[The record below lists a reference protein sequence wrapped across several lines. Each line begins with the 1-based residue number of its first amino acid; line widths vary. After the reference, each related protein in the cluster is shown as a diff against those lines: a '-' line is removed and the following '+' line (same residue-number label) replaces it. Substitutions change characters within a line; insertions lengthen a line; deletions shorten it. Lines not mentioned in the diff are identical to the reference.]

1 MSQLDVQCYSA
12 GGAIRIT
19 AMTNDIA
26 RESAQVGSEVGSILA
41 GRYRIDAVIG
51 RGGMATVYRATDEAL
66 GRTVALKVFRT
77 DLADADDVRRQQ
89 EEIRLIAGLNHFAL
103 VTLFDAIADDSS
115 GEHGRAFIVMQ
126 YVDGTDL
133 RLRLNEGPLDSRTVA
148 MVGADLAEALAYV
161 HDRGVVHRDIKPANI
176 LLPNRENEVTGPQA
190 MLADFGIA
198 RIVDATRLTATGSV
212 IGTASYLSPEQ
223 ATGSALS
230 SATDVYSL
238 GLVLIECLTG
248 VRSFPGT
255 AIETVSARLI
265 RDPEVP
271 EQFGDGWSELL
282 HSMTAREP
290 TARLDA
296 LAAAAALRA
305 LAMEAPAD
313 EPAEEPDDAPTE
325 RFPTQVDSDSAD
337 SDSAEATLR
346 YPIVDDHGLGDP
358 TAALAGATAQLD
370 ATERMTGAP
379 TPPVDRPPASATPAS
394 REPSR
399 RKQGPRRR
407 VQILAAVVALLVII
421 GLGSWAAVSISRAQ
435 SASAGSS
442 SSVQYPA
449 VPGNLGTHL
458 QQLQKAVQP

>member
-1 MSQLDVQCYSA
+1 MTHDVA
-12 GGAIRIT
+12 G
-19 AMTNDIA
+19 
-26 RESAQVGSEVGSILA
+26 ESAPVGSEVGGVLA
-41 GRYRIDAVIG
+41 GRYRIDAIIG

-66 GRTVALKVFRT
+66 GRTVALKVFRS
-77 DLADADDVRRQQ
+77 DLADADDVRRQH

-103 VTLFDAIADDSS
+103 VTLFDAVADDSS

-133 RLRLNEGPLDSRTVA
+133 RRRLDSGPLDPKTVA

-176 LLPNRENEVTGPQA
+176 LLPNRENEATGPQA

-198 RIVDATRLTATGSV
+198 RIVDATRLTTTGSV
-212 IGTASYLSPEQ
+212 LGTASYLSPEQ

-248 VRSFPGT
+248 ERCFPGS
-255 AIETVSARLI
+255 AIETVSARLS

-271 EQFGDGWSELL
+271 ETFGADWSELL
-282 HSMTAREP
+282 RSMTAREP

-305 LAMEAPAD
+305 LALRVPAQR
-313 EPAEEPDDAPTE
+313 DAGPT
-325 RFPTQVDSDSAD
+325 PVDP
-337 SDSAEATLR
+337 TLR
-346 YPIVDDHGLGDP
+346 YPTSADP
-358 TAALAGATAQLD
+358 TLRYPTSADPTLRYPTAEP
-370 ATERMTGAP
+370 TERMTAP
-379 TPPVDRPPASATPAS
+379 TPRANRSPSPGRPSA
-394 REPSR
+394 
-399 RKQGPRRR
+399 RRR
-407 VQILAAVVALLVII
+407 VRILAAVVTGLIVIGI
-421 GLGSWAAVSISRAQ
+421 GSWVAVSVSRAP
-435 SASAGSS
+435 SAATGSS

-449 VPGNLGTHL
+449 VPGDLGTHL
-458 QQLQKAVQP
+458 KQLQKAVQP

>member
-1 MSQLDVQCYSA
+1 MTHN
-12 GGAIRIT
+12 T
-19 AMTNDIA
+19 AD
-26 RESAQVGSEVGSILA
+26 EPAQVGSEVGTILA

-51 RGGMATVYRATDEAL
+51 RGGMATVYRATDDAL
-66 GRTVALKVFRT
+66 GRTVALKVFRS

-115 GEHGRAFIVMQ
+115 GEHGRAFLVMQ

-133 RLRLNEGPLDSRTVA
+133 RLRLDSGPLDPGTVA

-161 HDRGVVHRDIKPANI
+161 HDRGVVHRDVKPANI
-176 LLPNRENEVTGPQA
+176 LLPNRENEATGPQA

-230 SATDVYSL
+230 AATDVYSL

-248 VRSFPGT
+248 ERSFPGS
-255 AIETVSARLI
+255 AIETVSARLT
-265 RDPEVP
+265 RDPAVP
-271 EQFGDGWSELL
+271 EQFGAGWSELL
-282 HSMTAREP
+282 RSMTAREP

-296 LAAAAALRA
+296 RAAAAALRTLEMGTVA
-305 LAMEAPAD
+305 AGTVATGTVAQP
-313 EPAEEPDDAPTE
+313 
-325 RFPTQVDSDSAD
+325 
-337 SDSAEATLR
+337 EATLR
-346 YPIVDDHGLGDP
+346 YPTVDEQTLVDSTLGAS
-358 TAALAGATAQLD
+358 TAVLGAAAEEDTAPLDETRPLEGTAPLEDTARLD
-370 ATERMTGAP
+370 ATERMTGAQTAP
-379 TPPVDRPPASATPAS
+379 AVRSRPATGRS
-394 REPSR
+394 WR
-399 RKQGPRRR
+399 RRR
-407 VQILAAVVALLVII
+407 VQILGAVVALLIII

-435 SASAGSS
+435 STPTGSS

-449 VPGNLGTHL
+449 VSGELGTHL
-458 QQLQKAVQP
+458 KQLQKTVQP

>member
-1 MSQLDVQCYSA
+1 
-12 GGAIRIT
+12 
-19 AMTNDIA
+19 
-26 RESAQVGSEVGSILA
+26 
-41 GRYRIDAVIG
+41 
-51 RGGMATVYRATDEAL
+51 
-66 GRTVALKVFRT
+66 
-77 DLADADDVRRQQ
+77 
-89 EEIRLIAGLNHFAL
+89 
-103 VTLFDAIADDSS
+103 
-115 GEHGRAFIVMQ
+115 
-126 YVDGTDL
+126 
-133 RLRLNEGPLDSRTVA
+133 
-148 MVGADLAEALAYV
+148 V

-313 EPAEEPDDAPTE
+313 EPAEEPDAAPTE
-325 RFPTQVDSDSAD
+325 RFPTQVDSDSADSDSAD

-370 ATERMTGAP
+370 ATERMTGAL

>member
-1 MSQLDVQCYSA
+1 
-12 GGAIRIT
+12 
-19 AMTNDIA
+19 MTHDIA
-26 RESAQVGSEVGSILA
+26 GKPAQVGSEVGSILA

-66 GRTVALKVFRT
+66 GRTVALKVFRP

-89 EEIRLIAGLNHFAL
+89 EEIRLIAGLDHFAL
-103 VTLFDAIADDSS
+103 VTLFDAVADDSS

-133 RLRLNEGPLDSRTVA
+133 RHRLDSGPLDPRTAA

-230 SATDVYSL
+230 SAADVYSL

-248 VRSFPGT
+248 ERCFPGS
-255 AIETVSARLI
+255 AIETVSARLG

-271 EQFGDGWSELL
+271 EQFGAGWSELL
-282 HSMTAREP
+282 HSMTTREP
-290 TARLDA
+290 SARVDALGAAEALRTLALETPAAEVEATLVYPTVLDPGTAATTAVLDA
-296 LAAAAALRA
+296 
-305 LAMEAPAD
+305 APA
-313 EPAEEPDDAPTE
+313 EPAEATGLEP
-325 RFPTQVDSDSAD
+325 
-337 SDSAEATLR
+337 
-346 YPIVDDHGLGDP
+346 
-358 TAALAGATAQLD
+358 
-370 ATERMTGAP
+370 TERMT
-379 TPPVDRPPASATPAS
+379 T
-394 REPSR
+394 EPMGTEPISTSP
-399 RKQGPRRR
+399 GTPRRVR
-407 VQILAAVVALLVII
+407 ILAAVVAVLIVI
-421 GLGSWAAVSISRAQ
+421 GVGSWVAVSLSRAP
-435 SASAGSS
+435 SAPVGSS
-442 SSVQYPA
+442 SSSTPSVPYPA
-449 VPGNLGTHL
+449 VSGELGSHL
-458 QQLQKAVQP
+458 EQLQKAVRP

>member
-1 MSQLDVQCYSA
+1 
-12 GGAIRIT
+12 
-19 AMTNDIA
+19 MTNDIA

-313 EPAEEPDDAPTE
+313 EPAEQPDAAPTE

-337 SDSAEATLR
+337 SDSAGATLR

-358 TAALAGATAQLD
+358 TAALTGRIAQLD

-379 TPPVDRPPASATPAS
+379 TPQVDRLPASATPAS

-399 RKQGPRRR
+399 RKHGPRRR

-442 SSVQYPA
+442 SSVHYPA

>member
-1 MSQLDVQCYSA
+1 MTHDTAQEPAQL
-12 GGAIRIT
+12 GG
-19 AMTNDIA
+19 
-26 RESAQVGSEVGSILA
+26 EVGSVLA

-103 VTLFDAIADDSS
+103 VTLFDAVADDSS
-115 GEHGRAFIVMQ
+115 GEHGRAFLVMQ

-133 RLRLNEGPLDSRTVA
+133 RLRLDSGPLDPGTVA

-161 HDRGVVHRDIKPANI
+161 HDRGVVHRDVKPANI

-230 SATDVYSL
+230 AATDVYSL

-248 VRSFPGT
+248 ERSFPGS
-255 AIETVSARLI
+255 AIETVSARLT

-271 EQFGDGWSELL
+271 EQFGAGWSELL
-282 HSMTAREP
+282 RSMTAREP

-296 LAAAAALRA
+296 LAAAAALRT
-305 LAMEAPAD
+305 LAMGAPTEVDPTSAA
-313 EPAEEPDDAPTE
+313 PTSAAPTE
-325 RFPTQVDSDSAD
+325 RYPAESFAGPG
-337 SDSAEATLR
+337 EATLR
-346 YPIVDDHGLGDP
+346 YPTIDEKTLVDPPLAAT
-358 TAALAGATAQLD
+358 TAVLDAASDGTARLD
-370 ATERMTGAP
+370 ATEQMTTERMPAERIPPERMTGAP
-379 TPPVDRPPASATPAS
+379 SARAIRRPATGG
-394 REPSR
+394 RW
-399 RKQGPRRR
+399 GRRR
-407 VQILAAVVALLVII
+407 VQILGAAVALLVLI
-421 GLGSWAAVSISRAQ
+421 GLGSWAAVSLSRAQ
-435 SASAGSS
+435 STPAGSS

-449 VPGNLGTHL
+449 VSGELGTHL
-458 QQLQKAVQP
+458 KQLQKAVHP

>member
-1 MSQLDVQCYSA
+1 MTHDVA
-12 GGAIRIT
+12 GKP
-19 AMTNDIA
+19 
-26 RESAQVGSEVGSILA
+26 AQVGSEVGSILA

-51 RGGMATVYRATDEAL
+51 RGGMATVYRATDDAL
-66 GRTVALKVFRT
+66 GRTVALKVFRS

-89 EEIRLIAGLNHFAL
+89 EEIRLIAGLDHFAL
-103 VTLFDAIADDSS
+103 VTLFDAVADDSS
-115 GEHGRAFIVMQ
+115 GEHGRAFLVMQ

-133 RLRLNEGPLDSRTVA
+133 RLRLGDGPLDPRTVA

-176 LLPNRENEVTGPQA
+176 LLPNRENEMTGPQA

-248 VRSFPGT
+248 ERCFPGS
-255 AIETVSARLI
+255 AIETVSARLT

-271 EQFGDGWSELL
+271 ERFGDGWSELL

-305 LAMEAPAD
+305 LALEAPAA
-313 EPAEEPDDAPTE
+313 EPEAETTE
-325 RFPTQVDSDSAD
+325 RFRISPDPTFGDPTESYPASAE
-337 SDSAEATLR
+337 SVSASGEATLR
-346 YPIVDDHGLGDP
+346 YWTVGDPTLGDP
-358 TAALAGATAQLD
+358 TSAPAAETAQLD
-370 ATERMTGAP
+370 ATGRMTGAKSP
-379 TPPVDRPPASATPAS
+379 SAVRPRPATGG
-394 REPSR
+394 RWR
-399 RKQGPRRR
+399 RRR
-407 VQILAAVVALLVII
+407 VRILAAVAAVLVIVGI
-421 GLGSWAAVSISRAQ
+421 GSWAAVSISRAQ
-435 SASAGSS
+435 STSAGSS

-449 VPGNLGTHL
+449 VSGNLGTHL
-458 QQLQKAVQP
+458 KQLQKAVQP